1 MGGWM
6 DGFLMNKWKN
16 FMINVSWLLAFNQS
30 VSFLPFGLFNDLQYE
45 SKQNSFF
52 SKKSRQIRTLW
63 FVLDKQTDRCESA
76 LRNHWNCLREQST
89 LLLPNLSFKYPYL
102 NGIFI
107 ITLTGSSS
115 QEALREATETNGR
128 SKIVL
133 LPCATE
139 ILNHPKY
146 THPSRLDSTESPKSQ
161 STLRECGSNVL
172 SWRSDLL

>member
-30 VSFLPFGLFNDLQYE
+30 VSFLVYLMICSTNPNKTANNPKV
-45 SKQNSFF
+45 SVS
-52 SKKSRQIRTLW
+52 LW